1 MARILHN
8 PRCRSGKYVEG
19 LAKKLIALRECEI
32 PAQSIS
38 GDDTER
44 ALDQLNSLLAQYLT
58 PADLSSSS
66 ERFSG

>member
-44 ALDQLNSLLAQYLT
+44 ALG
-58 PADLSSSS
+58 PC
-66 ERFSG
+66 